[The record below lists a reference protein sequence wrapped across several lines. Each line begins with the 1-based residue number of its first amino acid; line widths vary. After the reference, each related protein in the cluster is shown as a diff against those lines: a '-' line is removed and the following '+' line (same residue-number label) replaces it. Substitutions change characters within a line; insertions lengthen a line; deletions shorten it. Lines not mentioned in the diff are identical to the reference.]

1 MLSQKKGAYRVANA
15 MILWTWPMHQAY
27 GTGIAVAQ
35 VWVTLQTIYS
45 FGPAAPCLAY
55 TLGLWHKYSLFVL

>member
-1 MLSQKKGAYRVANA
+1 MLRVANA
-15 MILWTWPMHQAY
+15 IILWTWPMHQAY

-55 TLGLWHKYSLFVL
+55 ALGLWHKYSLFVL